1 MRKILDPKFW
11 SHGTP
16 LGSVRALFSKPLP
29 KRFRHIYYLV
39 VLRVLELPLVVVFM
53 VDFLF
58 TGIHWGHLCHQILL
72 QPPRHNLCPYG
83 YPPFTKVQPYKVHSK
98 V

>member
-29 KRFRHIYYLV
+29 KRFRHIYFLV
-39 VLRVLELPLVVVFM
+39 VLRVLELPLVAAFM

-58 TGIHWGHLCHQILL
+58 TGLHWGHLWQYYVEKRSSTNTFCMKITH
-72 QPPRHNLCPYG
+72 
-83 YPPFTKVQPYKVHSK
+83 
-98 V
+98 

>member
-29 KRFRHIYYLV
+29 KRFCHIYFLV
-39 VLRVLELPLVVVFM
+39 VLRVLELPLVAAFM

-58 TGIHWGHLCHQILL
+58 TGLHWGHLCSFILICCTL
-72 QPPRHNLCPYG
+72 PTTISKITNLN
-83 YPPFTKVQPYKVHSK
+83 
-98 V
+98 

>member
-29 KRFRHIYYLV
+29 KRFRHIYFLV
-39 VLRVLELPLVVVFM
+39 VLRVLELPLVAAFM

-58 TGIHWGHLCHQILL
+58 TGLHWGHLCHIF
-72 QPPRHNLCPYG
+72 NY
-83 YPPFTKVQPYKVHSK
+83 Y
-98 V
+98 